1 VFGVNNGSAASH
13 QGFSDKHGFSAPLLV
28 DSGLKVARAYDA
40 VISLGLIAIVN
51 RTVVGIGTDGKIAYY
66 KRGTPSTDEIL
77 AAFRKP
83 AA

>member
-13 QGFSDKHGFSAPLLV
+13 QGFSEKHGFSAPLLV
-28 DSGLKVARAYDA
+28 DSGLTVARAYDA
-40 VISLGLIAIVN
+40 VYALGFLPLIN

-77 AAFRKP
+77 AAFKKT